1 MQTVQ
6 VFPSFNNKNIKALWL
21 KLAAMT
27 PNSALCS
34 VVVDEVT
41 LKEQVTCNKEGDQVE
56 RVEDRERS
64 ENIICRHSCHRVY
77 FTGFAGP
84 PETTCRLLSV

>member
-1 MQTVQ
+1 
-6 VFPSFNNKNIKALWL
+6 
-21 KLAAMT
+21 MT
-27 PNSALCS
+27 PDSALCS
-34 VVVDEVT
+34 VVVDEMR

-56 RVEDRERS
+56 RVEDWERS

>member
-6 VFPSFNNKNIKALWL
+6 VFPGFNNKNIKALWL

-34 VVVDEVT
+34 VVVDEIT
-41 LKEQVTCNKEGDQVE
+41 LEEQVTYNKERDQVE
-56 RVEDRERS
+56 GVEDFGKGGHNLS
-64 ENIICRHSCHRVY
+64 PMM
-77 FTGFAGP
+77 P
-84 PETTCRLLSV
+84 PSLF